1 MRARLAALL
10 VVAGA
15 VLLPVSLFLDWFS
28 LSLGFRDATV
38 VSSATGWQ
46 ILETLDAFL
55 VVVTLVVFAWV
66 LVPRL
71 GFRRPGARITLA
83 MGCIAAGA
91 IAFQLL
97 DPPVLMTFYEKAGE
111 FDAEITTEI
120 GAWLALGGALLI
132 SAGGLLYVEAE

>member
-1 MRARLAALL
+1 VRARLAALL

-15 VLLPVSLFLDWFS
+15 VLLPVSLSLNWFS
-28 LSLGFRDATV
+28 LSLGFRGTTV

-66 LVPRL
+66 LAPRL
-71 GFRRPGARITLA
+71 GFRRMSGRITIA
-83 MGCIAAGA
+83 MGCTAAGA

-97 DPPVLMTFYEKAGE
+97 DPPVLMTFYEKAGA
-111 FDAEITTEI
+111 FNAEVTTET

-132 SAGGLLYVEAE
+132 AVGGALYVEVE